1 VDISENKLPK
11 WWKEPRQQ
19 PISAQLLSI
28 STGWF
33 IFLTLKHPPTD
44 PHIHTTSNLQS
55 IWYYPAY
62 SFLFVST
69 FGTLSVITLYMILFA
84 DDKFSSSWG
93 NIQGS
98 EVEVLVL
105 NFQTKNY
112 ALPKFVGKMDEL
124 KVLIVTNYGFFH
136 AELGN
141 FQLLESLS
149 CLKKIRLE
157 KVSILSLFKSPVQ
170 LRSLEKISLFMCN
183 ISQAFRNCTIQVSDA
198 FPNLKEI
205 NIDYCND
212 LTELPVGLCDII
224 CLKKLSI
231 TNCLKLSALP
241 QEIEKLV
248 NLEVLRLRSTS
259 LEQLPESI
267 TSLSKL
273 SILDISDCPEINKLP
288 IDIGNLCNLEK
299 LNMKGCLRL
308 HKQLPPSTSNL
319 EKLKLVICD
328 KERAK
333 LWEPIKEFCTSLKI
347 KLAEK
352 DINLHWLPNRS

>member
-1 VDISENKLPK
+1 
-11 WWKEPRQQ
+11 
-19 PISAQLLSI
+19 
-28 STGWF
+28 
-33 IFLTLKHPPTD
+33 
-44 PHIHTTSNLQS
+44 
-55 IWYYPAY
+55 
-62 SFLFVST
+62 
-69 FGTLSVITLYMILFA
+69 MILFA